1 MPGSRARYCYGRHH
15 CGGVLEAQ
23 RGRWREEGLCGRAER
38 RGCSGGVA
46 YDCACVLGD
55 QASLILLVPLTLFD
69 NRSPNL

>member
-23 RGRWREEGLCGRAER
+23 RGRVER
-38 RGCSGGVA
+38 RGALREGREEAAVVVA

-55 QASLILLVPLTLFD
+55 QASL
-69 NRSPNL
+69 